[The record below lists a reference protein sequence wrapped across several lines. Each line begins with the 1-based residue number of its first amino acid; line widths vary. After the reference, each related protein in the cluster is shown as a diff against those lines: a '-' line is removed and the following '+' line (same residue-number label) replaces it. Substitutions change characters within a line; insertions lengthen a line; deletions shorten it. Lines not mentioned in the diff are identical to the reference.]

1 MASHSDSEIIEIQP
15 NHKLSSNQEAK
26 HKLSFLDQIEPKQ
39 STKSSKQIN
48 FTISMSPFDVIQ
60 GDSDESDDTW
70 YPPQHPISKKQNFK
84 RKQKPRNKKRKPKEE
99 RWSYW
104 KKQLPSDI
112 EYCEEE
118 IKYFMEQPL
127 EHRRLLMKEE
137 NKIESFGKK
146 KEPPR
151 FRFLQD
157 KTMKDSIKQF
167 ILQRID
173 SWYALE
179 PSSDEHAK
187 LGNWMNALSKL
198 PFSQFA
204 PTLRDNLQDKKWS
217 ISKCLRNAKETM
229 DKAVYCHEEA
239 KEQILELL
247 AKEYSNPNG
256 SNGFCIGIQGPAGNG
271 KTTLIK
277 EGICKAIGRPFQ
289 LIALGGT
296 KDSSSFI
303 GHDYTYVGGRQGR
316 IVQAL
321 QLAGVMNPVLY
332 FDELDKI
339 SSGPDGDE
347 IFNLLCHITDPS
359 QNKLFEDKYFAGIP
373 IDLSNVIFIFS
384 FNDESKINPIL
395 KDRIQIIRT
404 EGLSKKQKIYIVR
417 HYILP
422 EVKEELPEVEIKIE
436 DDVISHIIE
445 HHTGK
450 EKGVRNLK
458 RAVYTICRKINLHK
472 MLMVDPDTKSEMKMY
487 TKIKKKEIESHT
499 ISKETAD
506 ELLKTSVK
514 RNDGPPIGM
523 YS

>member
-1 MASHSDSEIIEIQP
+1 
-15 NHKLSSNQEAK
+15 
-26 HKLSFLDQIEPKQ
+26 
-39 STKSSKQIN
+39 
-48 FTISMSPFDVIQ
+48 MSPFDGMQ
-60 GDSDESDDTW
+60 EDSDESDDTW
-70 YPPQHPISKKQNFK
+70 YPPQHPIAKKRCFK
-84 RKQKPRNKKRKPKEE
+84 RKQKHLKNKSKPKEE

-118 IKYFMEQPL
+118 IKYFMKQSL
-127 EHRRLLMKEE
+127 SDRKQLMQEE
-137 NKIESFGKK
+137 SNVESIGKSI
-146 KEPPR
+146 EPPR
-151 FRFLQD
+151 FRFLRNSAMD
-157 KTMKDSIKQF
+157 DSVKQF

-187 LGNWMNALSKL
+187 LGNWMNALQKI
-198 PFSQFA
+198 PFSTFA
-204 PTLRDNLQDKKWS
+204 PTLNDLLAKRNES
-217 ISKCLRNAKETM
+217 ISKCLRNAKATM

-256 SNGFCIGIQGPAGNG
+256 SHGFCIGIQGPAGNG

-289 LIALGGT
+289 LIALGGS
-296 KDSSSFI
+296 KDSSSFT
-303 GHDYTYVGGRQGR
+303 GHDYTYVGGRHGR

-321 QLAGVMNPVLY
+321 QFANVMNPVLY

-339 SSGPDGDE
+339 SSGSDGEE
-347 IFNLLCHITDPS
+347 ISNLLCHITDPS
-359 QNKLFEDKYFAGIP
+359 QNRLYEDKYFSGIP

-404 EGLSKKQKIYIVR
+404 EGLSNKQKIYVVR
-417 HYILP
+417 NHILP
-422 EVKEELPEVEIKIE
+422 EVKKELPDLIFQISDE
-436 DDVISHIIE
+436 VISYMIE
-445 HHTGK
+445 HHTAE

-458 RAVYTICRKINLHK
+458 RAVYTICRKLNLHK
-472 MLMVDPDTKSEMKMY
+472 MLLIDPDPSSGTKTY
-487 TKIKKKEIESHT
+487 TKIKKKDMESPIVT
-499 ISKETAD
+499 KEMVE
-506 ELLKTSVK
+506 ELLKTQVK
-514 RNDGPPIGM
+514 RSGGTPDGM
-523 YS
+523 YC